1 MNGNTSARTVPAG
14 GGCSL
19 RPVSTTDSIIGTDV
33 HGTIT
38 DWNRGASELYGYAAE
53 EVVGRH
59 VSLLTPDDRKAEIS
73 DFFTRVLAGESIPP
87 TDTVRV
93 HKDGRRIDVQLML
106 SPIADAVGKIV
117 GVAGIARDTTVRK
130 IQERA
135 QQDFLA
141 MASHDLRTPITVMR
155 AQAQLMRRRKS
166 YNDHGV
172 EVILDQTHRMERL
185 VADLQ
190 LAAQLETG
198 QLDLQRTRID
208 AIALAEE
215 AADRARAQTGRHQ
228 IRIEAPTGPVI
239 AWWDRVRMGQVL
251 DNLVGNAIKYSPN
264 GGSIVIGITSRD
276 QETRLSV
283 ADQGTGVA
291 PAVQGQLF
299 ERFYR
304 ADDAGIA
311 SGLGLGLY
319 ITRMLV
325 SAHGGRIEIDS
336 IQGQGSIFTVILPVI
351 DQAGPEPDR

>member
-1 MNGNTSARTVPAG
+1 
-14 GGCSL
+14 
-19 RPVSTTDSIIGTDV
+19 
-33 HGTIT
+33 
-38 DWNRGASELYGYAAE
+38 
-53 EVVGRH
+53 
-59 VSLLTPDDRKAEIS
+59 
-73 DFFTRVLAGESIPP
+73 
-87 TDTVRV
+87 
-93 HKDGRRIDVQLML
+93 ML

-130 IQERA
+130 MQERA

-155 AQAQLMRRRKS
+155 AQAQLMRRRKT
-166 YNDHGV
+166 YNDHSV

-190 LAAQLETG
+190 LTAQLETG
-198 QLDLQRTRID
+198 QLELQRTRID

-215 AADRARAQTGRHQ
+215 AADRARAQTGCHQ

-276 QETRLSV
+276 RETRLSV
-283 ADQGTGVA
+283 ADEGTGVA
-291 PAVQGQLF
+291 PEVQGQLF

-311 SGLGLGLY
+311 FALK
-319 ITRMLV
+319 
-325 SAHGGRIEIDS
+325 S
-336 IQGQGSIFTVILPVI
+336 IQSRAKAAPSRSFFRSLTKRDRSRTGSTGVPMV
-351 DQAGPEPDR
+351 GTECE